1 MRGSSLTGKI
11 YRIKYVLMRKLLI
24 LALFG
29 VCGSSLQSEES
40 SAVPGFRPAKVEPTT
55 QGAEAPQ
62 DKEVVV
68 PDGMKSDLP
77 LEKDGN
83 VSLNKIYTYLND
95 SDPRRK
101 APPPPDNQMMLY
113 EPKYWDHGAILAKDR
128 LDRQGN
134 IFVINWQNDG
144 EPSDFTVRLD
154 YRQAMTRERVMTKT
168 QEYKNFDGYEKTV
181 LKVTGDEYLRGG
193 VVHSWRISIVRNGK
207 IVAQKKSFIW

>member
-1 MRGSSLTGKI
+1 MVG
-11 YRIKYVLMRKLLI
+11 IKYVLMRKLLI
-24 LALFG
+24 LAIFG
-29 VCGSSLQSEES
+29 LLSDSLQAEDS
-40 SAVPGFRPAKVEPTT
+40 SGVPDFRPAKVEPTT
-55 QGAEAPQ
+55 VGAEAPAT
-62 DKEVVV
+62 DVVQV
-68 PDGMKSDLP
+68 PDGMKVDLP
-77 LEKDGN
+77 VEQDES

-181 LKVTGDEYLRGG
+181 IKVTGDEYLRGG
-193 VVHSWRISIVRNGK
+193 VVHSWRISIVRDGK

>member
-1 MRGSSLTGKI
+1 MVG
-11 YRIKYVLMRKLLI
+11 IKYVLMRKLLI
-24 LALFG
+24 LAIFG
-29 VCGSSLQSEES
+29 LLSDSIQAEDSSG
-40 SAVPGFRPAKVEPTT
+40 VPDFRPAKVEPTT
-55 QGAEAPQ
+55 VGAEAPAAN
-62 DKEVVV
+62 VVQV
-68 PDGMKSDLP
+68 PDGMKVDLP
-77 LEKDGN
+77 VEQDES

-101 APPPPDNQMMLY
+101 APPPPDNQMMVY

>member
-1 MRGSSLTGKI
+1 MVG
-11 YRIKYVLMRKLLI
+11 IKYVLMRKLLI
-24 LALFG
+24 LAIFG
-29 VCGSSLQSEES
+29 LMSDSLQAEDS
-40 SAVPGFRPAKVEPTT
+40 SGVPDFRPAKVEPTT
-55 QGAEAPQ
+55 VGAEAPAT
-62 DKEVVV
+62 DVVQV
-68 PDGMKSDLP
+68 PDGMKVDLP
-77 LEKDGN
+77 VEQDES

-207 IVAQKKSFIW
+207 IVAQEKSFIW

>member
-1 MRGSSLTGKI
+1 MVG
-11 YRIKYVLMRKLLI
+11 IKYVLMRKLLI
-24 LALFG
+24 LAIFG
-29 VCGSSLQSEES
+29 LLSDSLQAEDS
-40 SAVPGFRPAKVEPTT
+40 SGVPDFRPAKVEPTT
-55 QGAEAPQ
+55 VGAEAPAAN
-62 DKEVVV
+62 VVQV
-68 PDGMKSDLP
+68 PDGMKVDLP
-77 LEKDGN
+77 VEQDES

>member
-1 MRGSSLTGKI
+1 MVS
-11 YRIKYVLMRKLLI
+11 IKYVLMRKLLI
-24 LALFG
+24 LAIFG
-29 VCGSSLQSEES
+29 LLINSIQAEDSSGI
-40 SAVPGFRPAKVEPTT
+40 PDFRPAKVEPTT
-55 QGAEAPQ
+55 VGAEAPAAN
-62 DKEVVV
+62 VVQA
-68 PDGMKSDLP
+68 PDGMKVDLP
-77 LEKDGN
+77 VEQDES

-113 EPKYWDHGAILAKDR
+113 EPKYWDHGAILSKDR

>member
-1 MRGSSLTGKI
+1 MVS
-11 YRIKYVLMRKLLI
+11 IKYVLMRKLLI
-24 LALFG
+24 LAIFG
-29 VCGSSLQSEES
+29 LLSDSIQAEDSSG
-40 SAVPGFRPAKVEPTT
+40 VPDFRPAKVEPTT
-55 QGAEAPQ
+55 VGAEAPAAN
-62 DKEVVV
+62 VVRV
-68 PDGMKSDLP
+68 PDGMKVDLP
-77 LEKDGN
+77 VEQDES

-95 SDPRRK
+95 SNPRRK
-101 APPPPDNQMMLY
+101 APPPPDNEMMLY
-113 EPKYWDHGAILAKDR
+113 EPKYWDHGAVLAKDR

-193 VVHSWRISIVRNGK
+193 VVHSWRISIVRDGK

>member
-1 MRGSSLTGKI
+1 MVG
-11 YRIKYVLMRKLLI
+11 IKYVLMRKLLI
-24 LALFG
+24 LAIFG
-29 VCGSSLQSEES
+29 LMSDSLQAEDS
-40 SAVPGFRPAKVEPTT
+40 SGVPDFRPAKVEPTT
-55 QGAEAPQ
+55 VGAEAPAT
-62 DKEVVV
+62 DVVQV
-68 PDGMKSDLP
+68 PDGMKVDLP
-77 LEKDGN
+77 VEQDES

-101 APPPPDNQMMLY
+101 APPPPDNAMMLY

-207 IVAQKKSFIW
+207 IVAQEKSFIW

>member
-1 MRGSSLTGKI
+1 MVG
-11 YRIKYVLMRKLLI
+11 IKYVLMRKLLI
-24 LALFG
+24 LAIFG
-29 VCGSSLQSEES
+29 LLSDSLRAEDSSG
-40 SAVPGFRPAKVEPTT
+40 VPDFRPAKVEPTT
-55 QGAEAPQ
+55 VGAEAPAAN
-62 DKEVVV
+62 VVQV
-68 PDGMKSDLP
+68 PDGMKVDLP
-77 LEKDGN
+77 VEQDES

-168 QEYKNFDGYEKTV
+168 QAYKNFDGYEKTV

>member
-1 MRGSSLTGKI
+1 MVG
-11 YRIKYVLMRKLLI
+11 IKYVLMRKLLI
-24 LALFG
+24 LAIFG
-29 VCGSSLQSEES
+29 LLSDSLRAEDSSG
-40 SAVPGFRPAKVEPTT
+40 VPDFRPAKVEPTT
-55 QGAEAPQ
+55 VGADAPAAN
-62 DKEVVV
+62 VVQV
-68 PDGMKSDLP
+68 PDGMKVDLP
-77 LEKDGN
+77 VEQDES

-193 VVHSWRISIVRNGK
+193 VVHSWRISIVRDGK

>member
-1 MRGSSLTGKI
+1 MVG
-11 YRIKYVLMRKLLI
+11 IKYVLMRKLLI
-24 LALFG
+24 LAIFG
-29 VCGSSLQSEES
+29 LLSDSPQAEDSSG
-40 SAVPGFRPAKVEPTT
+40 VPDFRPAKVEPTT
-55 QGAEAPQ
+55 VGAEAPAAN
-62 DKEVVV
+62 VVQV
-68 PDGMKSDLP
+68 PDGMKVDLP
-77 LEKDGN
+77 VEQDES

>member
-1 MRGSSLTGKI
+1 MVG
-11 YRIKYVLMRKLLI
+11 IKYVLMRKLLI
-24 LALFG
+24 LAIFG
-29 VCGSSLQSEES
+29 LLSDSLRAEDSSG
-40 SAVPGFRPAKVEPTT
+40 VPDFRPAKVEPTT
-55 QGAEAPQ
+55 VGADAPAAN
-62 DKEVVV
+62 VVQV
-68 PDGMKSDLP
+68 PDGMKVDLP
-77 LEKDGN
+77 VEQDES

-144 EPSDFTVRLD
+144 EPSNFTVRLD

-181 LKVTGDEYLRGG
+181 LKVTGDEYFRGG

>member
-1 MRGSSLTGKI
+1 
-11 YRIKYVLMRKLLI
+11 
-24 LALFG
+24 
-29 VCGSSLQSEES
+29 
-40 SAVPGFRPAKVEPTT
+40 
-55 QGAEAPQ
+55 
-62 DKEVVV
+62 
-68 PDGMKSDLP
+68 
-77 LEKDGN
+77 
-83 VSLNKIYTYLND
+83 
-95 SDPRRK
+95 
-101 APPPPDNQMMLY
+101 MMLY